1 MRRRLA
7 VWLLALVVAGLS
19 PPPAPDAPAAPA
31 TTLTLAQFKP
41 RNPALEDRLLREFE
55 RRNPGVTVAVKE
67 LPAASDTQHQQ
78 YVTWLAARDPSVDVY
93 LIDVIWP
100 AEFAAAGWILP
111 LDDRWPAEARAD
123 FLRGPLDA
131 VTYQGKIY
139 AVPRFT
145 EAGMLYYRRDLVPQ
159 PPATWADLV
168 RLAKAH
174 AKPGL
179 AGYVF
184 QGQQYEGLTVNLL
197 ELVWAH
203 GGDLLRD
210 GRVVIDEPPAVRG
223 LGVLVELMRSGAAPP
238 GNTTYIEATS
248 LHEFTEGR
256 AVFHRNWA
264 YAWAIA
270 SGPESKVKGKFGVA
284 PLPRG
289 EPGAEPVA
297 ALGGW
302 NLAIS
307 RFSRQPDLAWRLI
320 EYLTSPE
327 VQKAKAL
334 EEGRLPT
341 RRALYRDPEILA
353 RHPHFESVRPVVEGA
368 RARPSHPVYPAMSTV
383 LSTYASRA
391 LVGTMPPDEALRAA
405 AAEIRRLPG
414 VR

>member
-1 MRRRLA
+1 MGRRLA
-7 VWLLALVVAGLS
+7 VWLLALATAGLA
-19 PPPAPDAPAAPA
+19 PALAPDAPAAA
-31 TTLTLAQFKP
+31 TVAVTLAQFKP
-41 RNPALEDRLLREFE
+41 RNPALEARILAEFE
-55 RRNPGVTVAVKE
+55 RRNPGVTVVVKE

-100 AEFAAAGWILP
+100 AEFAAAGFLLP
-111 LDDRWPAEARAD
+111 LDDRFPAEARAD
-123 FLRGPLDA
+123 FLEGPLDA
-131 VTYQGKIY
+131 VTYQGRVY

-145 EAGMLYYRRDLVPQ
+145 EAGMLYYRSDLVPD
-159 PPATWADLV
+159 PPATWAELA
-168 RLAKAH
+168 RLAKAR
-174 AKPGL
+174 AKPDL

-184 QGQQYEGLTVNLL
+184 QGKQYEGLTVNLL

-223 LGVLVELMRSGAAPP
+223 LGVLVDMLKTGIAPR

-256 AVFHRNWA
+256 ALFHRNWA

-270 SGPESKVKGKFGVA
+270 SGPDSKVRGKFGVA
-284 PLPRG
+284 PLPRARAG
-289 EPGAEPVA
+289 DPPVA

-307 RFSRQPDLAWRLI
+307 RFSKQPDLAWRLV
-320 EYLTSPE
+320 EYLASAE
-327 VQKAKAL
+327 VQKQKAL

-341 RRALYRDPEILA
+341 RRALYQDTEILA
-353 RHPHFESVRPVVEGA
+353 RHPHMAAVRPVIEGA
-368 RARPSHPVYPAMSTV
+368 RARPSHPAYPAMSSV
-383 LSTYASRA
+383 LSAFASRA
-391 LVGTMPPDEALRAA
+391 LVGAMPPGEALRAA

>member
-7 VWLLALVVAGLS
+7 VWLLALATAGLS
-19 PPPAPDAPAAPA
+19 PPAAPDAPAAP
-31 TTLTLAQFKP
+31 TVTVTLAQFKP
-41 RNPALEDRLLREFE
+41 RNPNLEARLLAEFE
-55 RRNPGVTVAVKE
+55 RRNPGVTVAVTE

-100 AEFAAAGWILP
+100 AEFAAAGWLLP
-111 LDDRWPAEARAD
+111 LDDRFPAAARAD
-123 FLRGPLDA
+123 FLAAPLDA
-131 VTYQGKIY
+131 VTYQKTVY

-145 EAGMLYYRRDLVPQ
+145 EAGMLYYRTDLVPE
-159 PPATWADLV
+159 PPATWAELA

-184 QGQQYEGLTVNLL
+184 QGKQYEGLTVNLL
-197 ELVWAH
+197 ELAWAH
-203 GGDLLRD
+203 GGALLRD
-210 GRVVIDEPPAVRG
+210 GRVVIAEPAAVRG
-223 LGVLVELMRSGAAPP
+223 LGVLVDMLKTGIAPP
-238 GNTTYIEATS
+238 GNTTYVEATS

-264 YAWAIA
+264 YAWSIA
-270 SGPESKVKGKFGVA
+270 GGPDSKVRGKFGVA
-284 PLPRG
+284 PLPRERAG
-289 EPGAEPVA
+289 DPPVA

-307 RFSRQPDLAWRLI
+307 RFSKQPDLAWRLI
-320 EYLTSPE
+320 EYLTSAE
-327 VQKAKAL
+327 VQKEKAL

-341 RRALYRDPEILA
+341 RRALYEDPDILA
-353 RHPHFESVRPVVEGA
+353 RHPHFATVRPVLEGA
-368 RARPSHPVYPAMSTV
+368 RPRPAHPAYPAMSTV
-383 LSTYASRA
+383 LSAYASRA
-391 LVGTMPPDEALRAA
+391 LVGSMPPEAALSAA

-414 VR
+414 LR